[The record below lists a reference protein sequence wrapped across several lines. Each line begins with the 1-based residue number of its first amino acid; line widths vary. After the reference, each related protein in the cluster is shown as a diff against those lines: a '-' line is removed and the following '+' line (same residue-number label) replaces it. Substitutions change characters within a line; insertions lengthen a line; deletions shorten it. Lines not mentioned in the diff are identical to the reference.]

1 MPRMCGLGY
10 EIIMLPLRVLIVDDH
25 RLFRQG
31 LISIMN
37 TRPDLIEVAGEAA
50 GGREAI
56 RLVDQLR
63 PDVILLDIFMPD
75 LNGLQ
80 TAKVLRQ
87 SHPETAIIM
96 LTSSEEDQHLFE
108 AVRLGAAGYLL
119 KNLDAAELFDLLE
132 GVARGEAAMTR
143 AMAGRLLKGVANRS
157 FNQRSPVEELTER
170 EIEVL
175 KLVARGCS
183 NSQIAEQLYI
193 SINTVKSHLKNI
205 LGKLQLEN
213 RTQVAAFAVRAGLIT
228 PLTDQD
234 EE

>member
-1 MPRMCGLGY
+1 
-10 EIIMLPLRVLIVDDH
+10 MLPLKVLIVDDH

-37 TRPDLIEVAGEAA
+37 TRPDLVEVVGEAA
-50 GGREAI
+50 SGHEAI
-56 RLVDQLR
+56 HLTKQLR
-63 PDVILLDIFMPD
+63 PQVVLLDIYMPELD
-75 LNGLQ
+75 GIQ
-80 TAKVLRQ
+80 TAKALRQ
-87 SHPETAIIM
+87 SHPEISIIM

-119 KNLDAAELFDLLE
+119 KDLDAAELFDLLE
-132 GVARGEAAMTR
+132 GVVHGEAAMTR
-143 AMAGRLLKGVANRS
+143 AMAGRLLKGVANRAI
-157 FNQRSPVEELTER
+157 NQHSLLEELTER

-175 KLVARGCS
+175 KLVAKGYS
-183 NSQIAEQLYI
+183 NPQIAEKLYI
-193 SINTVKSHLKNI
+193 SVNTVKSHLKNI